1 MRFLVG
7 FTVLL
12 TSVIA
17 LLIYGATSPA
27 NLTGDDFK
35 FPAPSIIRVF
45 FNGASSPANLTD
57 RTYSLHYDY
66 YCESCPSVTAP
77 SIIRVFFTL
86 TGDDFNFPAPSI
98 IRVFFNGASSPANL
112 TGDDF
117 KFPAPSTIRVFF
129 NGASS
134 PANLTDRAFSL
145 HYDYYRDS
153 CPSVTAPSI
162 IRVLFSD
169 CFIEGFADET
179 LSTENNASPNLS
191 LKGFDVIDAIKS
203 EREYVSPGGLSCAE
217 LPVFLELPLFPARE
231 AALVAGTRVYRLV
244 TVRKFSAVAF
254 KLPAPQATLSLLLAS
269 AASRVFSERETVIL
283 SGAHS
288 LGIKHCTFF
297 ENSLYNFSG
306 TGKPDTELADACLG
320 VVSCSSLV
328 LGAREAGLL
337 GFADETLSTENNA
350 SPNLSLK
357 GFDVIDAIKSEREYV
372 SPGGLSCA
380 ELPRCPAREAALV
393 SGPRVYSLVTVRKDS
408 AVTVRK
414 DNAVAF
420 KLPAPLSSLSLLLA
434 TASSKGSSKL
444 TILVFILWFT
454 TKTVDG
460 KFEQYPDVP
469 SDHPNYVFFNQFL
482 KELRA
487 QNAQSPINIY
497 TGAEKTNYLSIF
509 WAVLAASGMLGVGYV
524 WIKFQ
529 RWLSSDL
536 RDMNAFS
543 KHLDEKINEAALKL
557 DEMGRYA
564 EETRNIAADT
574 NSQIR
579 DLREE
584 MRAGFARVADRG
596 DQQLILDILYHVCSQ
611 IGVDVQPLAGRG
623 GDIRPVAHGGRIL
636 TITQGIRSVLP
647 AATRSRIFG
656 RQH

>member
-77 SIIRVFFTL
+77 SIIRV
-86 TGDDFNFPAPSI
+86 
-98 IRVFFNGASSPANL
+98 
-112 TGDDF
+112 
-117 KFPAPSTIRVFF
+117 
-129 NGASS
+129 
-134 PANLTDRAFSL
+134 
-145 HYDYYRDS
+145 
-153 CPSVTAPSI
+153 
-162 IRVLFSD
+162 LFSD
-169 CFIEGFADET
+169 ASLSENRNLEVCFLFSLCISGFKEYET

-203 EREYVSPGGLSCAE
+203 EREYVSPGGWYSSISSGDCK
-217 LPVFLELPLFPARE
+217 
-231 AALVAGTRVYRLV
+231 
-244 TVRKFSAVAF
+244 KFSAVAF

-337 GFADETLSTENNA
+337 GFADETLATESKS

-372 SPGGLSCA
+372 SPGGLYCA
-380 ELPRCPAREAALV
+380 EPPVFFEPPVFRKFPRFPAREAALV
-393 SGPRVYSLVTVRKDS
+393 ADPRAYPLVTVRKNMLIVS
-408 AVTVRK
+408 AV
-414 DNAVAF
+414 
-420 KLPAPLSSLSLLLA
+420 LA
-434 TASSKGSSKL
+434 AS
-444 TILVFILWFT
+444 V
-454 TKTVDG
+454 
-460 KFEQYPDVP
+460 
-469 SDHPNYVFFNQFL
+469 
-482 KELRA
+482 
-487 QNAQSPINIY
+487 
-497 TGAEKTNYLSIF
+497 

-529 RWLSSDL
+529 RWLSSYR

-557 DEMGRYA
+557 DEIGRDA
-564 EETRNIAADT
+564 EQTRNVVADI

-584 MRAGFARVADRG
+584 MRAGFAQVADRG
-596 DQQLILDILYHVCSQ
+596 DQQLILDILSHISSQ
-611 IGVDVQPLAGRG
+611 IGVDVQHLAGGG
-623 GDIRPVAHGGRIL
+623 GDVQPVAHGGGDVQPVAHGGGDVQPVAHGGGDVQPVAHGGRIL

-647 AATRSRIFG
+647 RIFG

>member
-66 YCESCPSVTAP
+66 YCE
-77 SIIRVFFTL
+77 
-86 TGDDFNFPAPSI
+86 
-98 IRVFFNGASSPANL
+98 
-112 TGDDF
+112 
-117 KFPAPSTIRVFF
+117 
-129 NGASS
+129 
-134 PANLTDRAFSL
+134 
-145 HYDYYRDS
+145 S

-393 SGPRVYSLVTVRKDS
+393 YILVTVRKDS

-509 WAVLAASGMLGVGYV
+509 WAVLAASGMLG
-524 WIKFQ
+524 

-596 DQQLILDILYHVCSQ
+596 DQELILDILYHVCSQ